1 MGSVDL
7 GPEIRVGREG
17 DLVERTEVG
26 RSIAVDR
33 KRSNTVVRHDRGD
46 TRQPVDRGIRAQ
58 ERRRSVVFVGIDGD
72 IGNVLEA
79 LDVPER
85 CLGPPRAGNRD
96 QDHASGNPDEERDR
110 EDAEPMR
117 APLGTKTQPYPR
129 HWPRPYAMGARPP
142 IVAKPLESRLSAL
155 SSVRRATV
163 WRP

>member
-1 MGSVDL
+1 MITGTQVRSSGLRLVDDHLVGARRVRGPPGDDVGSVDL

-79 LDVPER
+79 LDAPER
-85 CLGPPRAGNRD
+85 RLGPPRAGDRD
-96 QDHASGNPDEERDR
+96 QDHASGNPDEERD
-110 EDAEPMR
+110 
-117 APLGTKTQPYPR
+117 PR
-129 HWPRPYAMGARPP
+129 RC
-142 IVAKPLESRLSAL
+142 
-155 SSVRRATV
+155 
-163 WRP
+163 